1 MTTKSP
7 VNLGLIL
14 FAITMVIFF
23 IVFYFFG
30 GSQYYEVTLKVNSF
44 ILPILYCGVAFFSVR
59 DFWKNHSEVRFKE
72 AYKRAFVPMFVG
84 GILSFIGIF
93 IFLNFV
99 NTDAKDLLNYQY
111 VERQKQELNKEY
123 KDAVVFVK
131 DDTERKE
138 LDKKY
143 QDRLKAFA
151 PEQVQKKDMLSFNY
165 FAGYFAVI
173 LIFYVILSFFFGSFF
188 RTRNPETQL

>member
-23 IVFYFFG
+23 IVYYFFG
-30 GSQYYEVTLKVNSF
+30 GSQYYDVTLKVNSF
-44 ILPILYCGVAFFSVR
+44 ILPILYCGVAFVSVR
-59 DFWKNHSEVRFKE
+59 SFWKSNSVVRFKE

-84 GILSFIGIF
+84 GGLSMLSIF
-93 IFLNFV
+93 AFLNFV
-99 NTDAKDLLNYQY
+99 DTEAKDLLNHQY
-111 VERQKQELNKEY
+111 VERQKVELDKEY
-123 KDAVVFVK
+123 KDALVFVK
-131 DDTERKE
+131 DDAERKD

-143 QDRLKAFA
+143 QDRLKGFA
-151 PEQVQKKDMLSFNY
+151 PDQVQDKDMLNFKF
-165 FAGYFAVI
+165 FAGYFAAI

-188 RTRNPETQL
+188 RTRNPETNL